1 MSTSGRNTPPILLS
15 THSQRSL
22 VTCACMRTPLS
33 PCATGPPLSK
43 VLTPKPRGRG
53 QRPVVQSS
61 HFDAEAVGERAG
73 ALHLQFPISNQGQ
86 RPHFMKSTTFNE
98 APSFRSQE
106 SQPPSLAPSG
116 DSGTLE
122 SRHNFTS
129 RHIFS
134 FTIWLISL
142 AQPKT
147 LKSLLYWHSLKL
159 TLISGVAILFN

>member
-1 MSTSGRNTPPILLS
+1 MSTYGRNTPLILLS
-15 THSQRSL
+15 THSQRCL

-43 VLTPKPRGRG
+43 GLTPKPRGRG

-73 ALHLQFPISNQGQ
+73 ALHLQDPISNQGQ
-86 RPHFMKSTTFNE
+86 RPLHEVNDLHHLTSII
-98 APSFRSQE
+98 PSPE
-106 SQPPSLAPSG
+106 SQPPSSG
-116 DSGTLE
+116 RLE